1 MGRIP
6 AWTTAPISIAILPYT
21 TSLDV
26 RKPSLAIARY
36 SVASIKSAS
45 FRGSTVPATM
55 SFAAFTEPRITPL
68 APMKTVP
75 AAATISPSKVPL
87 MVIDSGPLISM
98 TPLKVMLG
106 AKTVPSLGAV
116 RREERLSMTDPVKLI
131 CAPPLDLNG
140 LSVRQFTFLEKQHG
154 YPGINRRRQ
163 GPPFLEHQWQG
174 RHADLQREGR
184 RFWPLGPT

>member
-1 MGRIP
+1 MGRTP
-6 AWTTAPISIAILPYT
+6 AWPTAPISIAILPYT

-116 RREERLSMTDPVKLI
+116 RREDRLSMTDPVKLI
-131 CAPPLDLNG
+131 CGVEYMRTKKQLQLAH
-140 LSVRQFTFLEKQHG
+140 LSGQH
-154 YPGINRRRQ
+154 
-163 GPPFLEHQWQG
+163 
-174 RHADLQREGR
+174 R
-184 RFWPLGPT
+184 RFDILQGAQVAAVFLF